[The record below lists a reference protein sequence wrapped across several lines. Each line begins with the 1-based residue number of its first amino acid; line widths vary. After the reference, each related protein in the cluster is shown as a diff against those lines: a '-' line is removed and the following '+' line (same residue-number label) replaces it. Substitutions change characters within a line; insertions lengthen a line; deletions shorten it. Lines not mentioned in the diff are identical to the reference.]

1 MYRLKEKR
9 MNTKKVILYTTI
21 TLITSWI
28 SQSVLS
34 IYFMQHQ
41 DMTGKTVFQVG
52 LAAMMFLPAIVAI
65 ILNKGF
71 KGFGWKPKFKG
82 CGWLIPVCMFAPGI
96 MVIIGAAL
104 FFLFFP
110 DFLDFGGSYMIAQGE
125 QMGVDFASMLA
136 EKGMTMQ
143 TYYIITVLA
152 GFFYGPAI
160 NMFVALGEEVGWRGF
175 LYPQLNKKFNRVT
188 TWIIGGVIWASF
200 HFPCMAIAGY
210 EYGFDY
216 PGFPFVGW
224 IVFTVTCIVLGA
236 FEEMVYHKS
245 KCIWY
250 PALLHGAVNA
260 TTFILMFINVNQPDY
275 GKLMILGPAVNGAIS
290 MIPGVIL
297 AVVLGIVVMKKSKKE
312 TEA

>member
-1 MYRLKEKR
+1 
-9 MNTKKVILYTTI
+9 MNTKKVIIYTSV
-21 TLITSWI
+21 TLVLAWI
-28 SQSVLS
+28 IQSIVS
-34 IYFMQHQ
+34 VYFMQHQ
-41 DMTGKTVFQVG
+41 NMTGKSVFQFG
-52 LAAMMFLPAIVAI
+52 LAAMMFVPAIVAI

-104 FFLFFP
+104 FFAFFP
-110 DFLDFGGSYMIAQGE
+110 QFLDFSGSYIIAETE
-125 QMGVDFASMLA
+125 QLGGMDFNAVLA
-136 EKGMTMQ
+136 ENGMTMQ
-143 TYYIITVLA
+143 TYYIITLLA

-175 LYPQLNKKFNRVT
+175 LYPELNKRFNRVT

-224 IVFTVTCIVLGA
+224 IVFTVTCIVLGC
-236 FEEMVYHKS
+236 FEEMVYNKT

-260 TTFILMFINVNQPDY
+260 TTFILMFINVNHPDY
-275 GKLMILGPAVNGAIS
+275 GKLMILGPAFNGGIS

-297 AVVLGIVVMKKSKKE
+297 AVVLGIVVMKKTKKE